1 LHVFRINPI
10 LMHRLRQNCFFSI
23 RDRLLVGRFLQRRFA
38 AIVLIDGRVVGLSLL
53 LNVTEKLFRNC
64 KGIRCRLRISAGGS
78 LLRFVLSYS
87 LIDDFLHGLYRDE
100 LWSSVWS
107 CSCHFL
113 PGIVGQLSDTDFISS
128 DIVWV
133 IIFYLVCKVYSL
145 LLSSKARFKL
155 GCILFAEVDHF
166 TRPRKR

>member
-1 LHVFRINPI
+1 MDSSFLRFLLLASLVLPPILSLFLNRRIFITPRLFVITRVFLLHVFRINPI
-10 LMHRLRQNCFFSI
+10 LMHRLRQNCFFFI

-64 KGIRCRLRISAGGS
+64 KGIRCCLRISKGGS

-100 LWSSVWS
+100 LWSSV
-107 CSCHFL
+107 
-113 PGIVGQLSDTDFISS
+113 
-128 DIVWV
+128 
-133 IIFYLVCKVYSL
+133 
-145 LLSSKARFKL
+145 
-155 GCILFAEVDHF
+155 
-166 TRPRKR
+166 

>member
-1 LHVFRINPI
+1 MDSSFLRFLLLASLVLPPILSLFLNRRIFITPRLFVITRVFLLHVFRINPI

-100 LWSSVWS
+100 LWSSV
-107 CSCHFL
+107 
-113 PGIVGQLSDTDFISS
+113 
-128 DIVWV
+128 
-133 IIFYLVCKVYSL
+133 
-145 LLSSKARFKL
+145 
-155 GCILFAEVDHF
+155 
-166 TRPRKR
+166 